1 MYIKV
6 TNMGVRNSLTR
17 TPTRPAWKK
26 IMACSCQRMMRV
38 IHLKN
43 VGRKKG
49 QEDDDEGEDQAD
61 ILNTEMINRIVHKS
75 SHALTWFLRN
85 IRPQRPSVWCYTH
98 KKCRNNFC
106 WTRWLLFRY
115 CLLNVTWQSVVLLAC
130 ST

>member
-38 IHLKN
+38 IYLKN

-61 ILNTEMINRIVHKS
+61 ILNTEMINRIVHRS
-75 SHALTWFLRN
+75 SHALTCFLRN
-85 IRPQRPSVWCYTH
+85 IRPSETRYFLFGATH
-98 KKCRNNFC
+98 IKNAGITSAGLCG
-106 WTRWLLFRY
+106 Y
-115 CLLNVTWQSVVLLAC
+115 CFGIVC
-130 ST
+130 